1 MSNIIVAGLLW
12 CAALWRLPTFGR
24 TRRQTAWTGVL
35 LLIALATSFEIP
47 EVAHYT
53 NTLFHIH
60 GVSSLIEHVAAF
72 LSAACV
78 LEFVITVVRPVRKPS
93 SRIRAAGSA
102 LTVTALALTFFLSN
116 RPDVDSMPF
125 KNAEGHFW
133 PSVHAITF
141 ELALAVTMAVASWLF
156 LGAMRAAEGR
166 WLRNGLL
173 LLGIG
178 TSLGAVYACQ
188 KIFFVILSL
197 VGLTP
202 PVSTSQQDSV
212 AVALRSAALLLIVV
226 GQALPLVPASV
237 RAYRQYTAWRR
248 LRPLW
253 KAVARA
259 TPHVVLRRE
268 PVLSVELWLHR
279 RVIEICDG
287 QLALRE
293 WVTEADIP
301 RALLSQAQREAAW
314 MRTAIDR
321 KAAGLPCPS
330 GPRPELG
337 SKGLAP
343 AEELCWLV
351 SLSDAMKH
359 TTPTPLTTV

>member
-1 MSNIIVAGLLW
+1 VSNLIVAGLLW
-12 CAALWRLPTFGR
+12 CAALWRLPTIGR

-60 GVSSLIEHVAAF
+60 SVSSLIEHVAAF

-102 LTVTALALTFFLSN
+102 LTVTALTLTFFLSD
-116 RPDVDSMPF
+116 RPEVDSMPF
-125 KNAEGHFW
+125 KNVEGYFW

-141 ELALAVTMAVASWLF
+141 ELALAVTMTVASWLF

-188 KIFFVILSL
+188 KILLVTLSL
-197 VGLTP
+197 AALPP
-202 PVSTSQQDSV
+202 PVSTSHQDTV
-212 AVALRSAALLLIVV
+212 AVALRSAALLLIVT

-237 RAYRQYTAWRR
+237 RTYRHYTAWRR

-293 WVTEADIP
+293 WVTEADVP
-301 RALLSQAQREAAW
+301 RTPLSPAQREAAW

-337 SKGLAP
+337 NKGLAP

-359 TTPTPLTTV
+359 PTPLPTV